1 LTYLSRLYTIKLR
14 LIKHSAI
21 VLLLLILIKSIVQT
35 KNIFFPVNSQ
45 NLPNHHKVSRGEKH
59 GLVPTSRN
67 KKQET

>member
-35 KNIFFPVNSQ
+35 KKIFFPVNSQ
-45 NLPNHHKVSRGEKH
+45 E
-59 GLVPTSRN
+59 PTKPPQSV
-67 KKQET
+67 KGGKTWISSYKQE